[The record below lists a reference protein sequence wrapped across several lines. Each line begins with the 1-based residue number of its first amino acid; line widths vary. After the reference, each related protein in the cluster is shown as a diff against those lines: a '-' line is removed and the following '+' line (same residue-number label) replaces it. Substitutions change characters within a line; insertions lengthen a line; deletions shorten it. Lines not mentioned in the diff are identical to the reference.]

1 MQNAQSPTP
10 QPKKENVIATK
21 SLDFA
26 VRIVNLHKHLCT
38 KSIDRHIPRQLLK
51 SGTSVGANVR
61 EGLRAQTQEDFIAK
75 MNIALKEAEES
86 EYWLELL
93 HRTQLLTDKE
103 MESIFPECN
112 VLTRLLTSIVKTA
125 KSNLQKK

>member
-1 MQNAQSPTP
+1 MP
-10 QPKKENVIATK
+10 QPKKENAITIK
-21 SLDFA
+21 TLNFA
-26 VRIVNLHKHLCT
+26 VRIVNLYKHLCG
-38 KSIDRHIPRQLLK
+38 KSMDRHIPRQLLK

-93 HRTQLLTDKE
+93 HRTDYLTDAE
-103 MESIFPECN
+103 MKSIFPQCN
-112 VLTRLLTSIVKTA
+112 ELTKLLTSIVKTA
-125 KSNLQKK
+125 KSNLPKSR

>member
-1 MQNAQSPTP
+1 MP
-10 QPKKENVIATK
+10 QPKKENAIATK
-21 SLDFA
+21 SMNFA
-26 VRIVNLHKHLCT
+26 VRVVNLHKYLCG

-93 HRTQLLTDKE
+93 HRTEYLTDTE
-103 MESIFPECN
+103 MNSIFAECN
-112 VLTRLLTSIVKTA
+112 ELTKLLTSIVKTA
-125 KSNLQKK
+125 KSNLPKKQVHRE